1 LERQRTF
8 LSFLFCCVVG
18 VALTA
23 LLLYGGEL
31 LLAAY
36 WPEQASPDHVL
47 PYLLVGLNGLVVGAV
62 LTYLSSLRLG
72 FDLRLLRL
80 RIEGFSR
87 ESYFPGLDGFL
98 ASLLVVLV
106 QLARDGWQVNLDS
119 AVALLL
125 RFEAHYGLL
134 CFTAFGVF
142 LARGGGLFYP
152 MFVGLRYLRFKMI
165 TGITVIGVALGVA
178 GLAVVLSVMSGFES
192 DLKGKILG
200 TNAHAIIQ
208 KRGLDFTEY
217 RTIEEKVARVPGV
230 VASSPFVYNEVMV
243 TSEYNLAGVFI
254 KGIDPAS
261 GPRVQQLTLDEGSLE
276 LLAHPERLDAYLE
289 QQLLKSLP
297 PEARGQ
303 AAPPPPAPAPADGG
317 AHAPA
322 GADQGGSDRPAA
334 GPGEGGEARPAL
346 APPPPDDADSD
357 EVPMPPALFGGAAP
371 VKALPGILIGK
382 ELKKIL
388 KVHLGE
394 RVNVVSPLSEE
405 LGPSGPVPK
414 ARAFRVAGVFYTG
427 MYEYDAK
434 SVYVTLPESQR
445 FFGLGDA
452 VTGIALK
459 LVDIDRAGDIC
470 KDIVAALDGYPYFTR
485 TWYQMNKNLFSALK
499 LEKVGMFIVLI
510 IVILVSAFGIISTLI
525 MLVWEKIKEI
535 AILKSM
541 GATGDGVMKI
551 FMVEGMAIGVVGTLL
566 GGLLGLG
573 ACLALSQYGLEL
585 DPEVYYIEA
594 LPVNMDPLEFVLI
607 SGIALHISLLATVYP
622 SRRASRLRPVEGL
635 RYD

>member
-1 LERQRTF
+1 
-8 LSFLFCCVVG
+8 
-18 VALTA
+18 
-23 LLLYGGEL
+23 
-31 LLAAY
+31 
-36 WPEQASPDHVL
+36 
-47 PYLLVGLNGLVVGAV
+47 
-62 LTYLSSLRLG
+62 
-72 FDLRLLRL
+72 
-80 RIEGFSR
+80 
-87 ESYFPGLDGFL
+87 
-98 ASLLVVLV
+98 
-106 QLARDGWQVNLDS
+106 
-119 AVALLL
+119 
-125 RFEAHYGLL
+125 
-134 CFTAFGVF
+134 
-142 LARGGGLFYP
+142 
-152 MFVGLRYLRFKMI
+152 VGLRYLRFKMI

-178 GLAVVLSVMSGFES
+178 GLTVVLSVMSGFES

-217 RTIEEKVARVPGV
+217 PTVLAKVARVPGV
-230 VASSPFVYNEVMV
+230 VAASPFVYNEVMV

-254 KGIDPAS
+254 KGIDPATATQ
-261 GPRVQQLTLDEGSLE
+261 VQELTLEEGSLE
-276 LLAHPERLDAYLE
+276 LLAHPERLDAHLE
-289 QQLLKSLP
+289 ELLRKSLP
-297 PEARGQ
+297 PGVVG
-303 AAPPPPAPAPADGG
+303 PAPSPG
-317 AHAPA
+317 P
-322 GADQGGSDRPAA
+322 ADQGGSDRPSA
-334 GPGEGGEARPAL
+334 GPGEGGGPPRRTTA
-346 APPPPDDADSD
+346 PPPDDADSD
-357 EVPMPPALFGGAAP
+357 EVPMPPALFAGQERGR
-371 VKALPGILIGK
+371 ALPGILIGK

-394 RVNVVSPLSEE
+394 RINVVSPLSEE

-434 SVYVTLPESQR
+434 SVYVTLPASQE

-452 VTGIALK
+452 VTGIALR
-459 LVDIDRAGDIC
+459 LVDIDRAGVIC
-470 KDIVAALDGYPYFTR
+470 NEIVAALDGYPYFTR

-551 FMVEGMAIGVVGTLL
+551 FMLEGMTIGLVGTLL
-566 GGLLGLG
+566 GVLLGFGTCVALG
-573 ACLALSQYGLEL
+573 RYGLEL

-594 LPVNMDPLEFVLI
+594 LPVNMDPVEFVLI
-607 SGIALHISLLATVYP
+607 AGIALHISLLATVYP